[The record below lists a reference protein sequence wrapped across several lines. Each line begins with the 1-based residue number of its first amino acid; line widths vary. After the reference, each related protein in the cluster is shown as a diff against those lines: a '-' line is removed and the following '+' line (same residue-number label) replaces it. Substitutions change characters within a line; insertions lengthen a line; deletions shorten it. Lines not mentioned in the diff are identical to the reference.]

1 MKRLFFLCAL
11 LASPVLAGTPLPG
24 GVVVREE
31 REYLATVPGMDFRA
45 GWSATI
51 ERDGKRAVLS
61 SAEGTPG
68 VGGAIQF
75 PEAGVELLLRLDY
88 EPGSRT
94 LTAQA
99 GVRNTGATALSLVE
113 TCPVS
118 AEMKLDGGAGDWL
131 VTGLHPHTPV
141 LVSLKNTQESIKV
154 HEYGGFYRQDSKG
167 FFFGPAGTPIA
178 YLNTQFATADTGKV
192 AMNIAADM
200 SGVRVDSSETRWG
213 QEVAFVLQRPDQAV
227 SRWVG
232 MVAASHGARTRFGAL
247 TGWNNGNP
255 LTKSGIEQEVHAV
268 TEAVRGSEG
277 RLRLGVIQIEQ
288 VEGDPGN
295 LRTLDAPWLPDAA
308 RQVASVG
315 ARFGIRLDTGDLAA
329 MLANVR
335 RAKEVGFNYLK
346 IARPAAAV
354 ARGPKQTTFEAMR
367 AEFEAIRKAVGD
379 DTYLGFGGDAPDRA
393 VVGLVDA
400 SRIARPALRSDLRGV
415 MDEAILSLPLC
426 GRWFAADFDDVYL
439 GTRTQFGAPPKN
451 ESRVEGG
458 WWMVRA
464 WLSLAGL
471 AGGAVLTSDP
481 VYAPDFRHQ
490 WTNLDAITPPLN
502 RPMEVPRLFT
512 HAARSCLVT
521 HVERPWGR
529 WTLALLRNAREGPEF
544 VNLDFAGLGLD
555 PKASYAVWGYW
566 DNRLLGVFQG
576 TWSTHYLQRPEIQFV
591 RLTELVP
598 RLNLPTLV
606 GSRLHISCGGEEI
619 SSIDASRAGMTIRL
633 TGAGAAGGDLFIHS
647 RFPPVVKEAR
657 GCTVEAIALV
667 AENIWRV
674 RIAGRDLRSP
684 QAITLAFLLPLTAQP
699 WFWISIVSV
708 AASLMFALWRYI
720 VSLHARRDQGLAEE
734 RARIAQDLHDDL
746 GASLAQLAY
755 HGDALLDAHGLDPA
769 GAGHAEK
776 MREIARG
783 TSRSLDEIV
792 WAVDPKQD
800 TLESFAGYLSS
811 LAQELLSEAGVR
823 CRFDFPDTLH
833 DRPLSSRHRHHIF
846 LATKETLLNI
856 IRHARATEARIRLV
870 IGDKECRLEIE
881 DDGRGFDPSAAPGRP
896 GGGHGLASL
905 RKRMEIVGGRCEM
918 ESRPGAGTSI
928 RFIWKT
934 EL

>member
-1 MKRLFFLCAL
+1 
-11 LASPVLAGTPLPG
+11 
-24 GVVVREE
+24 
-31 REYLATVPGMDFRA
+31 
-45 GWSATI
+45 
-51 ERDGKRAVLS
+51 
-61 SAEGTPG
+61 
-68 VGGAIQF
+68 
-75 PEAGVELLLRLDY
+75 
-88 EPGSRT
+88 
-94 LTAQA
+94 
-99 GVRNTGATALSLVE
+99 
-113 TCPVS
+113 
-118 AEMKLDGGAGDWL
+118 
-131 VTGLHPHTPV
+131 
-141 LVSLKNTQESIKV
+141 
-154 HEYGGFYRQDSKG
+154 
-167 FFFGPAGTPIA
+167 
-178 YLNTQFATADTGKV
+178 
-192 AMNIAADM
+192 
-200 SGVRVDSSETRWG
+200 
-213 QEVAFVLQRPDQAV
+213 
-227 SRWVG
+227 
-232 MVAASHGARTRFGAL
+232 
-247 TGWNNGNP
+247 
-255 LTKSGIEQEVHAV
+255 
-268 TEAVRGSEG
+268 
-277 RLRLGVIQIEQ
+277 
-288 VEGDPGN
+288 
-295 LRTLDAPWLPDAA
+295 
-308 RQVASVG
+308 
-315 ARFGIRLDTGDLAA
+315 
-329 MLANVR
+329 
-335 RAKEVGFNYLK
+335 
-346 IARPAAAV
+346 V
-354 ARGPKQTTFEAMR
+354 ARGPKQTAFEALR
-367 AEFEAIRKAVGD
+367 AEFETIRKVVGD
-379 DTYLGFGGDAPDRA
+379 DTYLSFGGDAPDRA

-458 WWMVRA
+458 WQMVRA

-481 VYAPDFRHQ
+481 VYAPDFRDQ

-502 RPMEVPRLFT
+502 RPMVVPGLFT
-512 HAARSCLVT
+512 HAARSALVT

-529 WTLALLRNAREGPEF
+529 WTLALLRNVGKGPE
-544 VNLDFAGLGLD
+544 VVRLDFAGLGLD

-576 TWSTHYLQRPEIQFV
+576 SWQSHYLQHPDFQFV

-598 RLNLPTLV
+598 RSNFPTLV
-606 GSRLHISCGGEEI
+606 GSHLHISCGAEEI
-619 SSIDASRAGMTIRL
+619 ASIDATRAGMTIRL
-633 TGAGAAGGDLFIHS
+633 TEVGAAGGDLFIHS

-699 WFWISIVSV
+699 WFWISIIAV
-708 AASLMFALWRYI
+708 AASLIFALWRYI

-746 GASLAQLAY
+746 GASLARLAY

-783 TSRSLDEIV
+783 TSRALDEIV

-811 LAQELLSEAGVR
+811 LAQELLSDANVR
-823 CRFDFPDTLH
+823 CRFDFPDDLH

-846 LATKETLLNI
+846 LATKEALLNI

-870 IGDKECRLEIE
+870 LGDKECHLEIE
-881 DDGRGFDPSAAPGRP
+881 DDGCGFDPSAAPGRP

-918 ESRPGAGTSI
+918 ESRSGAGTSI

-934 EL
+934 ES